1 MASSDIT
8 VTTTGKIRFI
18 KSGFRR
24 NYDTLNKIIEEWYY
38 DLATDGNLCL
48 AISRKAPRLLEWCRQ
63 EFGTPFGSLHV
74 VSELALPFTDMSDY
88 HTCTV
93 VDEAIYNGTT
103 FSKVLSIANCMGNSN
118 YKVKAYPL
126 VLTSEALEN
135 GSIMEKLVST
145 HKIEKRD
152 VLFFVDAIISK
163 FLTLGKSYD
172 IEHPIF
178 YIDLDGDIDEQR
190 MGNVLERLSMLE
202 SAKRNL
208 GKDETYYYVTK
219 TYSREKEQDYFSFTY
234 LTDYLYK
241 NLPENVRPELSKLR
255 FFIKGNRLSVVS
267 MSPYAIKTAYL
278 NLDVEKFTDKLEKIW
293 RYIKGASEKT
303 NPNIDNEEY
312 VYQKQ
317 KSLIVLI
324 NYLLSFAQ
332 FLHMKSSLEQV
343 LTSVSLSTFKVEE
356 NDLVYLLGES
366 VGKQVALMLNE
377 VLCLYPQSGI
387 SLYPMCQLDG
397 SVVPYN
403 YAEAYRFQM
412 NVDNLDQR
420 IVTLSQMISN
430 QFSAMHW
437 YVELP
442 SRIYEKNFNRLRFG
456 ESYSSL
462 YKRYQ
467 AYFTPGA
474 GTLRQVN
481 QAMDARIDRGSVVPN
496 YVCRK
501 NIGESYWSRLFRS
514 GENED
519 YDKDQLLRT
528 IANIFQGYC
537 RKREGNIMHTLELQ
551 LILGLI
557 VKFGK
562 EAADGN
568 NVLFGRKLSIDFEDR
583 YRVLAHLEDSTVD
596 LIDCAVNSKV
606 LVREDDDFLRL
617 ADTTYAHELTLG
629 INMTEEDEKILDSYV
644 EYVNQ
649 LRKADKE
656 LFDLREILNYLMYS
670 MSNLEDQL
678 HSYYSTLSKL
688 LNSDALFDFPNL
700 EGAFMRFYLRI
711 PEPYLPIPEMEDDA
725 EKVSLDVSRVMQ
737 LVGEKLRTQKTLDKL
752 FTAYYVLNV
761 WCEISFGVSSTR
773 ISFEKLTNQLHYLS
787 EEDMSFSDGIQV
799 FEWIRINDSYDRLRQ
814 LPKDALKS
822 RLLEL
827 LSFIL

>member
-1 MASSDIT
+1 MANSNIT

-24 NYDTLNKIIEEWYY
+24 NYNTLNKIIEEWYC
-38 DLATDGNLCL
+38 DLAADGNLCL

-74 VSELALPFTDMSDY
+74 VSELALPFTDMSNY
-88 HTCTV
+88 HNCTV

-103 FSKVLSIANCMGNSN
+103 FSKVLSIANCMGNSD
-118 YKVKAYPL
+118 YEVKAYPL

-152 VLFFVDAIISK
+152 VQFFVDAIISK

-190 MGNVLERLSMLE
+190 MGSILERLSMLE
-202 SAKRNL
+202 SGKRNL
-208 GKDETYYYVTK
+208 SKDETFYYVTK

-241 NLPENVRPELSKLR
+241 ALPENVRPELSKLR
-255 FFIKGNRLSVVS
+255 FFVKGNRLSIVS
-267 MSPYAIKTAYL
+267 MSPYAIKDAYL

-293 RYIKGASEKT
+293 RYIKGASTKT

-317 KSLIVLI
+317 KSLVVLV

-343 LTSVSLSTFKVEE
+343 LSSESLSAFKVEE
-356 NDLVYLLGES
+356 SDLVYLLGES

-403 YAEAYRFQM
+403 YADVYRFQM

-442 SRIYEKNFNRLRFG
+442 SRIYEKKFNRLRFG

-467 AYFTPGA
+467 AYFTSGA
-474 GTLRQVN
+474 DTIRKVN

-496 YVCRK
+496 YVSR
-501 NIGESYWSRLFRS
+501 NIGESYWLRLFRS

-528 IANIFQGYC
+528 IANIFQYYC

-562 EAADGN
+562 VTADGN
-568 NVLFGRKLSIDFEDR
+568 NALFGRRLSVAFEGR
-583 YRVLAHLEDSTVD
+583 YRVLAHLEDSTED
-596 LIDCAVNSKV
+596 LIDYAINNKV
-606 LVREDDDFLRL
+606 LVREADDFLRL

-629 INMTEEDEKILDSYV
+629 INMSEEDEKILDSFV

-649 LRKADKE
+649 LRKVDKE

-670 MSNLEDQL
+670 TSKLEDQL
-678 HSYYSTLSKL
+678 QSYYSTLFKL
-688 LNSDALFDFPNL
+688 LNSDALLDFPNL
-700 EGAFMRFYLRI
+700 EAAFMQFYLRI
-711 PEPYLPIPEMEDDA
+711 PEPYLPIPEFGDNLET
-725 EKVSLDVSRVMQ
+725 VGLDVSRVMQ
-737 LVGEKLRTQKTLDKL
+737 IVGKKLRTQKTLDKL

-787 EEDMSFSDGIQV
+787 EENMSFSDGIKA